1 MGGARYLCGL
11 GSIRRVS
18 NPRATR
24 KSQVSWAGGGF
35 LTIDR
40 PLLSVNAKR
49 ESSSAA
55 VPP

>member
-18 NPRATR
+18 NPRAS